1 MMVGTNCSMSDKN
14 RMITWVVSHDDIL
27 TFGMHYP
34 PYDLYVSEYRY
45 LCENFPHTLV
55 YAPPFN
61 DFWMGEEIKEINL
74 RS

>member
-1 MMVGTNCSMSDKN
+1 MSDRN

-27 TFGMHYP
+27 TFGMHCP

-45 LCENFPHTLV
+45 LRENFPHTLV

-61 DFWMGEEIKEINL
+61 DFWMGKEIKEINL